1 MDVKHDTEHRENDTH
16 KNSTIF
22 KTTIIKGNWKIYGC
36 YMIRYVAAYVSLL
49 YS

>member
-1 MDVKHDTEHRENDTH
+1 MIVKHDTEHEGNDTH

-22 KTTIIKGNWKIYGC
+22 EKTIIKGNWKIYGC
-36 YMIRYVAAYVSLL
+36 YTTRNVAAYMSPL